1 MQSQSQTEGQYQAVW
16 QTHQV
21 NWRRK
26 FLDPVGVVAA
36 LECNVWVY
44 VLELQ
49 QLENEDHYRIFRFS
63 ALSSKPSMWLKE
75 YCFFTFYELNYKP

>member
-36 LECNVWVY
+36 LESNVWVY

-63 ALSSKPSMWLKE
+63 ALCLQSPACGLRNTVSLPCM
-75 YCFFTFYELNYKP
+75 N